1 MEKRE
6 YGSPELHI
14 APMEALAL
22 LIEESVKNGKSV
34 NFMPRGVSM
43 LPMLVQGR
51 DSVVLS
57 PVTGKLKKYDLPL
70 YRRENGA
77 YVLHRI
83 IKVDGETYTCIG
95 DNQYKAE
102 QGVTHESVIA
112 VVSEFTRKGKTKTV
126 KSFSYRAYC
135 RFWHYSRFIRHVI
148 SALKRRIFRKKHK

>member
-1 MEKRE
+1 MDKKE

-34 NFMPRGVSM
+34 NFMPKGISM

-57 PVTGKLKKYDLPL
+57 PVTGRLKKYDIPL
-70 YRRENGA
+70 YRRESGA

-83 IKVDGETYTCIG
+83 VKIRGDTYTCIG
-95 DNQYKAE
+95 DNQYKTE
-102 QGVTHESVIA
+102 PGVSHESVLA
-112 VVSEFTRKGKTKTV
+112 VVSEFTRNGKTKSV

-135 RFWHYSRFIRHVI
+135 RIWHYTRFFRHI
-148 SALKRRIFRKKHK
+148 MSALKHRIFRKKHK